1 VNGCDVAIEVYRE
14 AGDVHKIVSTATR
27 YDGVGVSI
35 EPYAAALDYSY
46 LLDSALDIYSSNST
60 ATLTLM
66 NTFYVTGDLDIG
78 KTNQDFVLDLNG
90 QTNFCA
96 SESDFVRTYF
106 VGTYKRGKRQQSTP
120 WD

>member
-1 VNGCDVAIEVYRE
+1 MAIEVYRE

-66 NTFYVTGDLDIG
+66 DTSYVTGDLDIG

-90 QTNFCA
+90 QTIFCA
-96 SESDFVRTYF
+96 SESDFVKTYF
-106 VGTYKRGKRQQSTP
+106 VRTYKRGRATKYP
-120 WD
+120 LGLGNLGG